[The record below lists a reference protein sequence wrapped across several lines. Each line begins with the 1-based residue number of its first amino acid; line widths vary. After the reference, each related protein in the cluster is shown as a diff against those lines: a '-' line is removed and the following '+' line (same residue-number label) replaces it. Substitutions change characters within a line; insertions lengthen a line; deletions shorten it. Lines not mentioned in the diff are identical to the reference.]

1 MERAHV
7 WDSSSQA
14 KHTRYIIL
22 GKLYKLSASSDLN
35 KLNFFSL

>member
-7 WDSSSQA
+7 WDSSPQA
-14 KHTRYIIL
+14 PQTRYIIL
-22 GKLYKLSASSDLN
+22 GKLHKLSASSDLN